1 MKKTFLTP
9 FAVLAAA
16 LPSGQAS
23 ASPSPKPSATDALSP
38 AQPVVGAPRQDGS
51 VSVKSN
57 RDLFNFVLKR
67 NELGQMMAYHES
79 HASHASHASHR
90 SHYSSS

>member
-1 MKKTFLTP
+1 MKKTFFTP

-16 LPSGQAS
+16 LPSGHAS
-23 ASPSPKPSATDALSP
+23 ASASSASSGTDAHAP

-51 VSVKSN
+51 VSVKAN
-57 RDLFNFVLKR
+57 GDLFNFVLKR
-67 NELGQMMAYHES
+67 NELGHMMAYHES